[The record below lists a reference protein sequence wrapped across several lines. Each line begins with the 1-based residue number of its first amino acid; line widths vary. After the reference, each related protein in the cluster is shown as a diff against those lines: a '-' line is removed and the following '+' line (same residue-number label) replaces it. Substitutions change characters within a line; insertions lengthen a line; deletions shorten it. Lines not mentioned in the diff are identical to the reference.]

1 MIKVRKAGL
10 SDTIQDLGRFGY
22 QKFGVVTSGAMDA
35 FAHRVANLL
44 VGNEETEG
52 TLEMTLVGPRLYFEE
67 HAVIALC
74 GGDLSASINGKPVPM
89 WKPVFIEKGT
99 ELKIGPAVAGCRM
112 YLAVAGGFE
121 IPLLMGSRSTYLKA
135 ELGGYEGRVLKTG
148 DTLKVKG
155 RNGQA
160 EQIFSRLECAA
171 CGIQS
176 ADWTI
181 TKNVLPVLSDHY
193 EIRVIKGRQYDL
205 FSKESRHRFQTSQF
219 AVSSQSD
226 RMGYRLTGPTL
237 QLETEQE
244 LISEAVSFGSIQV
257 PADGDPIILMADRQ
271 TTGGYPKIGQ
281 VASVDLSTVAQA
293 RPGNY
298 LSFREISLEKAQEL
312 YVRRERNLQE
322 LKTGIALKF
331 R

>member
-1 MIKVRKAGL
+1 MITVRKAGL

-22 QKFGVVTSGAMDA
+22 QKYGVVTSGAMDA

-52 TLEMTLVGPRLYFEE
+52 TLEMTLVGPCLYFEE

-74 GGDLSASINGKPVPM
+74 GGDMSASIDGKPIPM
-89 WKPVFIEKGT
+89 WKPVFIQKGT
-99 ELKIGPAVAGCRM
+99 ELKMGPAIAGCRV

-121 IPLLMGSRSTYLKA
+121 VPNVMGSYATYLKA
-135 ELGGYEGRVLKTG
+135 GIGGCEGRVLKKG
-148 DTLKVKG
+148 DRLPIKARK
-155 RNGQA
+155 GQA
-160 EQIFSRLECAA
+160 EQIFSRLVCDKY
-171 CGIQS
+171 CIQS
-176 ADWTI
+176 TDWTI
-181 TKNVLPVLSDHY
+181 TSNVRPALADQY
-193 EIRVIKGRQYDL
+193 EIRVIKGRQYSL
-205 FSKESRHRFQTSQF
+205 FSEESRRLFETEGF

-226 RMGYRLTGPTL
+226 RMGYRLAGPSL
-237 QLETEQE
+237 HLEEEQE

-257 PADGDPIILMADRQ
+257 PADGNPIILMADRQ

-281 VASVDLSTVAQA
+281 VASVDLSLVAQA

-298 LSFREISLEKAQEL
+298 LTFREISLDKAQEL
-312 YVRRERNLQE
+312 YLRREKNIQE